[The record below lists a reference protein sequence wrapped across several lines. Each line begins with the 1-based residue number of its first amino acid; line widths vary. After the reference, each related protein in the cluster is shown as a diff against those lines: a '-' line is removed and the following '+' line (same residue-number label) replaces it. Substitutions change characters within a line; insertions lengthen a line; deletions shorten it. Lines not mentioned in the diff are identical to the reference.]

1 MEPLKLK
8 MGGDMNDLDRAEH
21 KREVEADRREELVNG
36 YIDDINSCDSECI
49 FKTKSSV
56 LHNVWTLYH
65 DSPEIKD
72 RLHKAVVD
80 LIKGEA
86 EERYENKFSGGE

>member
-1 MEPLKLK
+1 M
-8 MGGDMNDLDRAEH
+8 DDLDRAER
-21 KREVEADRREELVNG
+21 KREVEADRREERVKG

-49 FKTKSSV
+49 FKNFASDLS
-56 LHNVWTLYH
+56 NVWTLYN

-72 RLHKAVVD
+72 RLYKAVVD